1 MAAKNLLSYAD
12 RDLRIT
18 KENLYMVLA
27 LWMEM
32 FPLGSDEANSD
43 GSF

>member
-32 FPLGSDEANSD
+32 FPLGSDEAN
-43 GSF
+43 